1 MDQPAWVIYERI
13 SYARTPDGTIDTLG
27 VERQEPPCREL
38 VARKAARSSRCSW
51 TMTARRSRA
60 PGPTSRRCLP
70 GRGRGVRGIAVWDCD
85 RLSRNPDRDNLR
97 IIELAERF
105 GVELATVCGE
115 YDLSTSSGR
124 MMFRTAG
131 ALARRES
138 EHKAER
144 LMLWNDQRVKDGMPH
159 AGGTRPFGFQ
169 RHANRQAVPHHH
181 PAPRADQPQDGGAAG
196 ASRRGHRRGVLGAG
210 HLAGRLRAA
219 ARAVLRPPPPA
230 DRPRTPTPTAGC
242 CAVGTR
248 AAVGA

>member
-1 MDQPAWVIYERI
+1 VFVDNDRSAFKGTRPDFEEMLAW
-13 SYARTPDGTIDTLG
+13 AR
-27 VERQEPPCREL
+27 E
-38 VARKAARSSRCSW
+38 
-51 TMTARRSRA
+51 
-60 PGPTSRRCLP
+60 
-70 GRGRGVRGIAVWDCD
+70 GRVRGIAVWDCD

-124 MMFRTAG
+124 MMIRTAG

-210 HLAGRLRAA
+210 HLAG
-219 ARAVLRPPPPA
+219 
-230 DRPRTPTPTAGC
+230 
-242 CAVGTR
+242 
-248 AAVGA
+248 